1 MAKVRSIL
9 KLSGTLAEMTF
20 VDSKAYGPH
29 ARNKRGTFTP
39 ITLADGMKKSAELQ
53 TQVNQI
59 AKIVF
64 DEVNAFVP
72 GFKDG
77 KFWSR
82 LLSVFRQQQK
92 LGNGFSYHGLDL
104 MEMRIDYP
112 TSKQGLF
119 RLLKNQAN
127 GLQLHFQLAN
137 QTDYAIRLLRIA
149 GDATLLNPYPTTLV
163 ETTIDGNLRS
173 GFVPIELNALPKAAN
188 VLYVL
193 HCEQLVDGISTGL
206 LKSQSVK
213 FLNS

>member
-92 LGNGFSYHGLDL
+92 AGNDFSYNGLDL

-119 RLLKNQAN
+119 RLLKSQGNRV
-127 GLQLHFQLAN
+127 QLHYQLAN
-137 QTDYAIRLLRIA
+137 KADYAIRLIRIA
-149 GDATLLNPYPTTLV
+149 SDATLLNPYPIAIV

-173 GFVPIELNALPKAAN
+173 GFIPIELNALPKAAN
-188 VLYVL
+188 VLHVL
-193 HCEQLVDGISTGL
+193 HCEQFVDGISMGL
-206 LKSQSVK
+206 LKNQSVK
-213 FLNS
+213 FFK

>member
-173 GFVPIELNALPKAAN
+173 GFVSIEFDALPKAAN

-193 HCEQLVDGISTGL
+193 HCEQLVDGQSAGL
-206 LKSQSVK
+206 LKNQSVK
-213 FLNS
+213 FFK